1 MKSIN
6 KKYYVLKNILH
17 LILLLILMPYSK
29 NIPNYMINEVYNI
42 INLYTNLYLDIND
55 NKIVLSPK
63 KKSYFRIIFI
73 KNNSYFIESIRNYKL
88 GINSLGKIILNKIVD
103 ETDLQFQ
110 WNIINIKK
118 NYIKIQNKYNLE
130 FLEVKDKSLKLTENH
145 IFNRDNLLMNNK
157 KIFIINKLFEEFRY
171 KTSKKVVREPI
182 DIIIKYIDLN
192 DKALNRKGF
201 IHSYKD
207 VDNEELRYSL
217 KSILQYIPWVRKIYI
232 LMPNEFV
239 RYLKPIDEINDKIL
253 YIKDKDLIG
262 FESANIQTFLFN
274 LFKTEQFGISKN
286 FIYMEDDYFIGTKLS
301 KNELF
306 YYDEKE
312 KKVVP
317 YIISYLFYNL
327 NKTFLFNIQ
336 FFYLFISKVDYT

>member
-1 MKSIN
+1 MEYHIEPQNIN
-6 KKYYVLKNILH
+6 
-17 LILLLILMPYSK
+17 
-29 NIPNYMINEVYNI
+29 
-42 INLYTNLYLDIND
+42 
-55 NKIVLSPK
+55 
-63 KKSYFRIIFI
+63 I
-73 KNNSYFIESIRNYKL
+73 KNNYM
-88 GINSLGKIILNKIVD
+88 
-103 ETDLQFQ
+103 
-110 WNIINIKK
+110 
-118 NYIKIQNKYNLE
+118 KIQNNFNLK
-130 FLEVKDKSLKLTENH
+130 FLEVKDNSIKLTENH
-145 IFNRDNLLMNNK
+145 IFKRDNLTMNNK
-157 KIFIINKLFEEFRY
+157 KLFILRKLFEELRY
-171 KTSKKVVREPI
+171 KTSEKVIREPI
-182 DIIIKYIDLN
+182 DIIIKYIDLY
-192 DKALNRKGF
+192 DKSLNRKGF

-239 RYLKPIDEINDKIL
+239 RYLKPVDEINDKIL

-274 LFKTEQFGISKN
+274 LYKAEQFGLSKN
-286 FIYMEDDYFIGTKLS
+286 FIYMEDDYFIGTRLS

-317 YIISYLFYNL
+317 YIISYLFYNF

-336 FFYLFISKVDYT
+336 FFFYSIT

>member
-1 MKSIN
+1 M
-6 KKYYVLKNILH
+6 
-17 LILLLILMPYSK
+17 
-29 NIPNYMINEVYNI
+29 
-42 INLYTNLYLDIND
+42 
-55 NKIVLSPK
+55 
-63 KKSYFRIIFI
+63 
-73 KNNSYFIESIRNYKL
+73 
-88 GINSLGKIILNKIVD
+88 
-103 ETDLQFQ
+103 
-110 WNIINIKK
+110 
-118 NYIKIQNKYNLE
+118 E

-201 IHSYKD
+201 VHSYKD
-207 VDNEELRYSL
+207 TDNEELRYSL
-217 KSILQYIPWVRKIYI
+217 KSILQYIPWVRKIFI

-239 RYLKPIDEINDKIL
+239 RYLKPADEINDKIL

-317 YIISYLFYNL
+317 YIISYFFYNL
-327 NKTFLFNIQ
+327 NKTFLFNYYFDLFKRNKLINPHSKEGFSHQTYNTEKFLLENYNKSLIKVQ
-336 FFYLFISKVDYT
+336 FTHNAIPENIDDLKEVYIVSNKYEFKNETFFFKYRHILKIEKLI

>member
-29 NIPNYMINEVYNI
+29 NEPNYMINEVYNI

-145 IFNRDNLLMNNK
+145 IFNRDNL
-157 KIFIINKLFEEFRY
+157 
-171 KTSKKVVREPI
+171 S
-182 DIIIKYIDLN
+182 
-192 DKALNRKGF
+192 
-201 IHSYKD
+201 S
-207 VDNEELRYSL
+207 
-217 KSILQYIPWVRKIYI
+217 
-232 LMPNEFV
+232 
-239 RYLKPIDEINDKIL
+239 
-253 YIKDKDLIG
+253 
-262 FESANIQTFLFN
+262 
-274 LFKTEQFGISKN
+274 
-286 FIYMEDDYFIGTKLS
+286 
-301 KNELF
+301 
-306 YYDEKE
+306 
-312 KKVVP
+312 
-317 YIISYLFYNL
+317 
-327 NKTFLFNIQ
+327 
-336 FFYLFISKVDYT
+336 